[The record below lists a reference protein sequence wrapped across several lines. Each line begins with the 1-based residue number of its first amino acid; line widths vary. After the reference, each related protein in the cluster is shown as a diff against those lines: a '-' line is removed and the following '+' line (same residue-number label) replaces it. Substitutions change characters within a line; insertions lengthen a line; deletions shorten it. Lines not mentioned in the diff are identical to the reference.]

1 MPTNSQIDAPPDA
14 AILEALRSL
23 EPLAS
28 FADEELGDLVAR
40 CEIVDYDTGNIIIEE
55 GEPSDNKVYFI
66 LGGRVSVY
74 VNNRYILAL
83 EKPGQM
89 VGEMSLIGEEP
100 RSATVTAD
108 EPSRFLV
115 ISSALHVQEG
125 RDADYKLRYYFTRMF
140 SAIMAEKLRVTSDR
154 AKLYEDTLLHSRKVE
169 AYSSDLEDRVAYNL
183 RQIRLFSHL
192 VESAKDAII
201 ITDLAGVVESANP
214 ALGELFGL
222 PPESASGQHL
232 RELLQVPGAEDSSWE
247 TIAGQ
252 AAERG
257 WKGEVMVQGTDG
269 DPIPAECTVSLVR
282 DADQAP
288 LAYSVILNDSR
299 ERKAYQERI
308 LDQQRA
314 LERAYEE
321 LQGLDRLKDRFLS
334 RVSHEL
340 RTPLTSLLGS
350 LELLTMPGMIE
361 AGQLDEYAELMFRE
375 AQRLAGLVDKVLAIS
390 KIESG
395 NMYFSFEMG
404 RLDELIEIEATKMRS
419 KALEKNIELVTD
431 IKAPS
436 DPVPFDELQI
446 GSVIEQIL
454 DNAIKF
460 TDSGTVRITLT
471 QDAHE
476 SVITVSDTGCGI
488 KSQNIGR
495 IFNKLDQ
502 LEDNTDQPQGLGL
515 GLPLS
520 YLIVQ
525 SHAGRLLVNSEP
537 GRGSVFTIGLPRL
550 SQVFFAGSHSSTEDA
565 E

>member
-1 MPTNSQIDAPPDA
+1 
-14 AILEALRSL
+14 
-23 EPLAS
+23 
-28 FADEELGDLVAR
+28 
-40 CEIVDYDTGNIIIEE
+40 
-55 GEPSDNKVYFI
+55 
-66 LGGRVSVY
+66 
-74 VNNRYILAL
+74 
-83 EKPGQM
+83 
-89 VGEMSLIGEEP
+89 
-100 RSATVTAD
+100 
-108 EPSRFLV
+108 
-115 ISSALHVQEG
+115 
-125 RDADYKLRYYFTRMF
+125 
-140 SAIMAEKLRVTSDR
+140 
-154 AKLYEDTLLHSRKVE
+154 
-169 AYSSDLEDRVAYNL
+169 
-183 RQIRLFSHL
+183 
-192 VESAKDAII
+192 
-201 ITDLAGVVESANP
+201 
-214 ALGELFGL
+214 
-222 PPESASGQHL
+222 
-232 RELLQVPGAEDSSWE
+232 
-247 TIAGQ
+247 
-252 AAERG
+252 
-257 WKGEVMVQGTDG
+257 
-269 DPIPAECTVSLVR
+269 
-282 DADQAP
+282 
-288 LAYSVILNDSR
+288 
-299 ERKAYQERI
+299 
-308 LDQQRA
+308 
-314 LERAYEE
+314 
-321 LQGLDRLKDRFLS
+321 
-334 RVSHEL
+334 
-340 RTPLTSLLGS
+340 
-350 LELLTMPGMIE
+350 MPGMIE

-471 QDAHE
+471 QDASE

-488 KSQNIGR
+488 KPQNIGR